1 MENIIPSETTVLMV
15 GLNHRTAPVRLR
27 EALAFSDQAAEEAL
41 LAFKQ
46 RFPASEAVIIS
57 TCNRVELYTAPHGS
71 APPTADELVEF
82 LANNRG
88 VASAEAA
95 GSIYRMQQQAAVEH
109 LFNVVSSLDSLV
121 LGETQILSQVK
132 LAYQRAAAVQ
142 AVGPVF
148 HALFQ
153 RSFAAAK
160 DVHEQT
166 GLGDGHVSVASVA
179 VDLLRGVFDRF
190 NDKTVLLVGAGKM
203 AALMLQHL
211 MAVHP
216 GRTIV
221 TNRTAEKSA
230 EMAGRYRLES
240 ADFSRLHELLTA
252 ADIVLTSTGSPTPII
267 TGETLKPLMKAR
279 QYRPLV
285 IVDIAVPR
293 DVDSQVARLGN
304 VYLYNIDDLERV
316 AQNNRGQRGAK
327 LDLSRNIIHRH
338 IADFMHYLAARNTG
352 PVVKALYHQC
362 REISD
367 MELDALLAAN
377 PEFSESQKQ
386 AVRKMAHRIVGK
398 ILHVPVTELTTQT
411 AHHRR
416 IRLAGAIQE
425 LFHLL
430 PPESDPSE
438 PESSAEDSST
448 KLPENS

>member
-1 MENIIPSETTVLMV
+1 MGNIIPSETSVLMV

-27 EALAFSDQAAEEAL
+27 ETLAFSDQAAEQAL

-46 RFPASEAVIIS
+46 RFPSSEVVIIS
-57 TCNRVELYTAPHGS
+57 TCNRVELYAAASGT
-71 APPTADELVEF
+71 APPTTDELVEF
-82 LANNRG
+82 LADNRG
-88 VASAEAA
+88 VASAEAG
-95 GSIYRMQQQAAVEH
+95 GSIYRMQQQAVVEH

-132 LAYQRAAAVQ
+132 QAYQRAAGVQ

-148 HALFQ
+148 HTLFQ

-190 NDKTVLLVGAGKM
+190 DDKTVLLIGAGKM

-211 MAVHP
+211 VALHP
-216 GRTIV
+216 GRMIV
-221 TNRTAEKSA
+221 TNRTAEKST

-240 ADFSRLHELLTA
+240 ADFSRLHDLLTA
-252 ADIVLTSTGSPTPII
+252 ADIVLTSTGSPEPLI
-267 TGETLKPLMKAR
+267 TSEALKPLMKAR

-293 DVDSQVARLGN
+293 DVDSHVARLGN

-316 AQNNRGQRGAK
+316 AQNNQLQRGAK
-327 LDLSRNIIHRH
+327 VDLSREIIQRH

-352 PVVKALYHQC
+352 PVVKALYHHC
-362 REISD
+362 RQISD
-367 MELDALLAAN
+367 QELDALLAAN
-377 PEFSESQKQ
+377 PEFSEAQKL
-386 AVRKMAHRIVGK
+386 AVRKMAHRLVGK
-398 ILHVPVTELTTQT
+398 ILHVPVTELTTQEV
-411 AHHRR
+411 HHRR
-416 IRLAGAIQE
+416 MHLAGAIQE

-430 PPESDPSE
+430 PPEPGRSE
-438 PESSAEDSST
+438 PEKA
-448 KLPENS
+448 PEEFLKKPPEKA

>member
-1 MENIIPSETTVLMV
+1 
-15 GLNHRTAPVRLR
+15 
-27 EALAFSDQAAEEAL
+27 
-41 LAFKQ
+41 
-46 RFPASEAVIIS
+46 
-57 TCNRVELYTAPHGS
+57 
-71 APPTADELVEF
+71 
-82 LANNRG
+82 
-88 VASAEAA
+88 
-95 GSIYRMQQQAAVEH
+95 
-109 LFNVVSSLDSLV
+109 
-121 LGETQILSQVK
+121 
-132 LAYQRAAAVQ
+132 
-142 AVGPVF
+142 
-148 HALFQ
+148 
-153 RSFAAAK
+153 
-160 DVHEQT
+160 
-166 GLGDGHVSVASVA
+166 
-179 VDLLRGVFDRF
+179 
-190 NDKTVLLVGAGKM
+190 
-203 AALMLQHL
+203 
-211 MAVHP
+211 
-216 GRTIV
+216 
-221 TNRTAEKSA
+221 
-230 EMAGRYRLES
+230 MAGRYRLES